1 MNDPTLIWFLIG
13 IGLLL
18 LEFTAPG
25 LVIFFFGL
33 GGLITA
39 LAHFLGIADSLQS
52 QLFTFSIASIAS
64 LLLLRRFLKSWFWGN
79 SENEKDEM
87 RTEFIGKSVKV
98 TMDIPEGAGLGKVE
112 LKGADWNAKSKHT
125 HAKGDMV
132 TVTERDGLTLTVE

>member
-33 GGLITA
+33 GGLITS
-39 LAHFLGIADSLQS
+39 LAH
-52 QLFTFSIASIAS
+52 
-64 LLLLRRFLKSWFWGN
+64 RFLKSWFLGN